1 MFIMGQLSSFSKVAP
16 HGKGLRQAQAHGRR
30 LSSSF
35 GASDGEDYED
45 VAFDGA
51 MMKILRTITS
61 G

>member
-35 GASDGEDYED
+35 GASDGEDF
-45 VAFDGA
+45 AFDGA
-51 MMKILRTITS
+51 MMILKTITS